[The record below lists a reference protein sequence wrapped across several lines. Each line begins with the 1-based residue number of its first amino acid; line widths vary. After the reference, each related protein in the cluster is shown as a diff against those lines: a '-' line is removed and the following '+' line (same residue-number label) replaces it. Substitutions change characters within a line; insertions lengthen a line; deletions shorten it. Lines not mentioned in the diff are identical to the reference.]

1 MAGVKGLE
9 PLQIVLETIVLS
21 LHQTP
26 MVEGRFIIESFLPL
40 PLLAEQTG
48 LEPAHQSLDY

>member
-1 MAGVKGLE
+1 MAGVKGFE
-9 PLQIVLETIVLS
+9 PLQIVLETIMLS